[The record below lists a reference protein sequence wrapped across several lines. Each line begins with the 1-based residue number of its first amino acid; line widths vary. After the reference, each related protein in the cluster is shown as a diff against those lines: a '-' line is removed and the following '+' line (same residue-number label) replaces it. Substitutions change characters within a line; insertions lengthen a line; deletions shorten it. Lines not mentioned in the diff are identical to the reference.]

1 VLKLDS
7 FFVLCQNFVQVRF
20 CFLRLVFL
28 LFCIFSS
35 RKSLFIFLQF
45 HVGRMFLR
53 SLPRQ
58 RSTISASVDEGS
70 VASSQPFSNDEESS
84 ECSSEVSLP
93 SSSDSEELS
102 LPSTDDEETLSQCG
116 EAQVSVAG
124 NDRNEIPNVDAAML
138 LTQCSDPGEAVLVA
152 QCSEGHVAQT
162 TGGVPGDDSIGHAF
176 LTDESEAL
184 LNLQV
189 FVNNSD
195 QSVVDP
201 R

>member
-1 VLKLDS
+1 M
-7 FFVLCQNFVQVRF
+7 F
-20 CFLRLVFL
+20 C
-28 LFCIFSS
+28 
-35 RKSLFIFLQF
+35 
-45 HVGRMFLR
+45 R
-53 SLPRQ
+53 SLPQR
-58 RSTISASVDEGS
+58 RSTISASVHEGS
-70 VASSQPFSNDEESS
+70 VASSQPASNDEDSS
-84 ECSSEVSLP
+84 ECSSELSLP

-102 LPSTDDEETLSQCG
+102 PPSTDDEETPSQCG
-116 EAQVSVAG
+116 EADVETLSQCGKSQVSVSVAG

-152 QCSEGHVAQT
+152 QCSGGHVAQT

-176 LTDESEAL
+176 LANENEAL